1 MPGPEPATYRSVT
14 LRYAVLCLVLVSV
27 SACGA
32 RLAPPPPPPVEISA
46 GALSPTSPAPTAG
59 PPPAA
64 VGCLPSGVS
73 VTVGPVEPALGHRAS
88 VLTLTNCGTAD
99 YVVDGYPELRVLDA
113 AGQPMD
119 VTVTH
124 GSSYV
129 AIDPGPSGGIT
140 LAPGQSVLSVIGWSA
155 TVTDGAPAT
164 GEYVEVTVD
173 GVAQALPLETDL
185 GTTGEVD
192 LTAWAT
198 EQLD

>member
-1 MPGPEPATYRSVT
+1 MPTPQPSTG
-14 LRYAVLCLVLVSV
+14 L
-27 SACGA
+27 
-32 RLAPPPPPPVEISA
+32 
-46 GALSPTSPAPTAG
+46 
-59 PPPAA
+59 PPAA
-64 VGCLPSGVS
+64 LDCLPSGVS
-73 VTVGPVEPALGHRAS
+73 VTVGPVEAALGHRGS
-88 VLTLTNCGTAD
+88 GLTLTNCGTAD

-113 AGQPMD
+113 AGQPMA

-155 TVTDGAPAT
+155 TVTDGVPAT

-173 GVAQALPLETDL
+173 GTPQALPLETDL
-185 GTTGEVD
+185 GTTGEIT

-198 EQLD
+198 ELPN